1 MLELAAV
8 LTTVMGALASVGVF
22 LIAWVVSA
30 WLLCAALVALGARE
44 RGYSAVLWLLI
55 AVLLTPPLAALML
68 LTFGDRQEWRVRRN
82 ASENRDGLRLCPSCN
97 EGVRAEALRCRFCL
111 ADLIRPADRRAPTF
125 LQERVEP
132 GLR

>member
-1 MLELAAV
+1 MSWSGWLLELAAV

-55 AVLLTPPLAALML
+55 AVLLTPPLAA
-68 LTFGDRQEWRVRRN
+68 
-82 ASENRDGLRLCPSCN
+82 P
-97 EGVRAEALRCRFCL
+97 
-111 ADLIRPADRRAPTF
+111 
-125 LQERVEP
+125 
-132 GLR
+132 